1 MNEFQSIQYSAPSN
15 IALIKYWGKHG
26 NQLPNN
32 PSLSLTLSH
41 AVTHTQMNFR
51 ASDSG
56 LIVRY
61 FFDRER
67 NDAFENKVVR
77 YLESLHSELPFL
89 QNLELEFHS
98 SNTFPHSTGIA
109 SSASSMA
116 ALAQCLVYLEQVF
129 TKSNYSESQQLQ
141 RASYLAR
148 LGSGSAA
155 RSLYR
160 GWVTWGEIEGLAN
173 TSNEY
178 ASPYLGTI
186 APIFQSMGDAV
197 LIVDSDKKKVSS
209 TFGHSLMN
217 AHPFA
222 QARYKQAREHL
233 KLLIDALQQGEFL
246 QFANIVETEALTLHS
261 LLMTSSEDGLLLK
274 ANSLILIEAIRKAR
288 QDLNLNVCFTI
299 DAGPNI
305 HLLYPLSERQQ
316 VMHLIERELVP
327 FCESGRWIDD
337 SIRQSFE

>member
-116 ALAQCLVYLEQVF
+116 ALAQCLVHLEQIN
-129 TKSNYSESQQLQ
+129 TKTDSSKVQQLQ

-155 RSLYR
+155 RSLYN
-160 GWVTWGEIEGLAN
+160 GWVTWGEIEAFAQ

-178 ASPYLGTI
+178 ATPYLGEIT
-186 APIFQSMGDAV
+186 PIFQSMGDAV
-197 LIVDSDKKKVSS
+197 LIVDSRKKKVSS
-209 TFGHSLMN
+209 TLGHSLMN

-222 QARYKQAREHL
+222 EARYKQAREHL
-233 KLLIDALQQGEFL
+233 KLLFASLQQGDFH
-246 QFANIVETEALTLHS
+246 QFAMIVETEALTLHS
-261 LLMTSSEDGLLLK
+261 LLMTSSLDGMLLK
-274 ANSLILIEAIRKAR
+274 ANSLNLIEAIRRAR
-288 QDLNLNVCFTI
+288 QELNLPVCFTI

-305 HLLYPLSERQQ
+305 HLLYPLT
-316 VMHLIERELVP
+316 ERERVLQFIESELVT
-327 FCESGRWIDD
+327 FCENGRWIDD
-337 SIRQSFE
+337 FINQ

>member
-116 ALAQCLVYLEQVF
+116 ALAQCLVHLEQIY
-129 TKSNYSESQQLQ
+129 TKTDSSKAQQLQ

-155 RSLYR
+155 RSLYN
-160 GWVTWGEIEGLAN
+160 GWVTWGEIEGLAQ

-178 ASPYLGTI
+178 ATPYLGEI

-197 LIVDSDKKKVSS
+197 LIVDSRKKKVSS
-209 TFGHSLMN
+209 TLGHSLMN
-217 AHPFA
+217 THPFA
-222 QARYKQAREHL
+222 EARYKQAREHL
-233 KLLIDALQQGEFL
+233 KLLFTTLQQGDFQ
-246 QFANIVETEALTLHS
+246 QFAMIVEAEALTLHS
-261 LLMTSSEDGLLLK
+261 LLMTSSLDGMLLK
-274 ANSLILIEAIRKAR
+274 ANSLNLIEAIRRAR
-288 QDLNLNVCFTI
+288 QELNLPVCFTI

-305 HLLYPLSERQQ
+305 HLLYPLT
-316 VMHLIERELVP
+316 ERERVLQFIESELAT
-327 FCESGRWIDD
+327 FCENGRWIDD
-337 SIRQSFE
+337 LINQ